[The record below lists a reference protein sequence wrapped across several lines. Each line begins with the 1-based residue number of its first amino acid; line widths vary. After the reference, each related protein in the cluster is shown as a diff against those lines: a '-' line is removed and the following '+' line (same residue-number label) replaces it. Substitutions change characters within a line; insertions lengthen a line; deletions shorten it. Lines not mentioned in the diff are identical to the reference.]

1 MNTQN
6 RYPLTP
12 PVSEMDHCQG
22 SKDALV
28 TLVEYGDYQCPY
40 CGQAYPIVKK
50 LQEEFGDKLEFVF
63 RNFPLTE
70 IHEYSFH
77 AAESSEIADE
87 YGKFWE
93 MHDMLYQNQDNLQDD
108 NLIMMASKLGI
119 DSEEFSKKLQAEEK
133 AKKVKDDFMSGVESG
148 VNGTPSFYI
157 NGYKYEGPWD
167 YENLKSA
174 IVSTIL

>member
-1 MNTQN
+1 MKFEKK
-6 RYPLTP
+6 YPLTL
-12 PVSEMDHCQG
+12 PVSERDHMQG
-22 SKDALV
+22 GDNAKV

-50 LQEEFGDKLEFVF
+50 IQEDLGENLKFVF

-70 IHEYSFH
+70 IHEYSFQ
-77 AAESSEIADE
+77 AAESAEISDE

-93 MHDMLYQNQDNLQDD
+93 MHDMLYENQENLQEA
-108 NLIMMASKLGI
+108 NLVIMADKLGMNAI
-119 DSEEFSKKLQAEEK
+119 EFGKKLASGEK
-133 AKKVKDDFMSGVESG
+133 AERVKEDFMSGVESG

-157 NGYKYEGPWD
+157 NGFKYEGPWD

-174 IVSTIL
+174 IQSEM